1 MMTYSINSQFWNL
14 FWTVAAGFPGIAI
27 VCGVLASGV
36 SGRLPES
43 PMGRLIGAMFGG
55 AIFLVT
61 SVGMAWRIHE
71 VRISGIGRIELART
85 ITTTGFAALEVRQ
98 LEGTYQRGYDNV
110 QEWKLHIIWASGK
123 ATVEEFPLCA
133 GLRQPDRSPQPGGGD
148 HRYLADECAGTS
160 AFAPGSGRTKEV
172 TVTISI
178 PEHPEMSHYDIRSRP
193 GAFAW
198 SALLITIGSLSF
210 VIPVAADVGR
220 PGLLGL
226 AFGLVFLVGGIWTT
240 RTVCGIQLRLDGM
253 VEFHRAIG
261 ATSIPARDI
270 RVLEGKLVSGYDGKE
285 WKLFVRHANGT
296 VQLDQFDNA
305 RRFADR
311 VREFNPHAGIVGTW
325 PMGPP

>member
-123 ATVEEFPLCA
+123 VTVEEFPHARDFANRIEALNPA
-133 GLRQPDRSPQPGGGD
+133 VAITGIWPM
-148 HRYLADECAGTS
+148 S
-160 AFAPGSGRTKEV
+160 A
-172 TVTISI
+172 
-178 PEHPEMSHYDIRSRP
+178 PEPLHSRP
-193 GAFAW
+193 E
-198 SALLITIGSLSF
+198 
-210 VIPVAADVGR
+210 VAGR
-220 PGLLGL
+220 
-226 AFGLVFLVGGIWTT
+226 
-240 RTVCGIQLRLDGM
+240 RRL
-253 VEFHRAIG
+253 
-261 ATSIPARDI
+261 P
-270 RVLEGKLVSGYDGKE
+270 
-285 WKLFVRHANGT
+285 
-296 VQLDQFDNA
+296 
-305 RRFADR
+305 
-311 VREFNPHAGIVGTW
+311 
-325 PMGPP
+325 